1 MIFGGIKMSWF
12 SIIKQGF
19 KMPKS
24 PETHAERLWQ
34 EMLQERGEKDLTK
47 PKPFLTST
55 PRTVED
61 IGGFNPTQVKERKQ
75 RLENEQRKIEEA
87 WAEKQRDL
95 ERRRTQLGPEINQ
108 LNQAINTAKQRVKG
122 VLEEI
127 KQKQLQNLTHE
138 LDKMALQRKL
148 DEAKNA
154 LKQYPMLSDML
165 GHLEAVEAMAQE
177 A

>member
-1 MIFGGIKMSWF
+1 MSWF
-12 SIIKQGF
+12 DIIKQTWN
-19 KMPKS
+19 MPKS
-24 PETHAERLWQ
+24 PETHADRLWQ

-47 PKPFLTST
+47 PKQFLTST

-87 WAEKQRDL
+87 WAEKQREL
-95 ERRRTQLGPEINQ
+95 EKRRTQLGPEKQ
-108 LNQAINTAKQRVKG
+108 KLDYVLNHTKQRVQE

-127 KQKQLQNLTHE
+127 KQKRLQNLTQD
-138 LDKMALQRKL
+138 LDKIALQRKL

-154 LKQYPMLSDML
+154 LKQYPMLSNL
-165 GHLEAVEAMAQE
+165 LAQVEALEKGALQPH
-177 A
+177 